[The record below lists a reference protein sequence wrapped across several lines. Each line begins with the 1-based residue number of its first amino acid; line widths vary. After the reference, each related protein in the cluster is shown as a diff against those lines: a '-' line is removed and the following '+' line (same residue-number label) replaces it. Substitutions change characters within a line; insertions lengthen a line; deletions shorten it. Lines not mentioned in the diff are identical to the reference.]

1 MNKNIQK
8 FNLFL
13 SSLSESL
20 DTSGIEIK
28 WIDKTNRLIGLYN
41 IGNNVY
47 QLDFNLFGDAW
58 SYKFYYVKKL
68 DNKIEMSVDKTEF
81 SYDRF
86 KVLSMA
92 KTGLKYFIELKSPN
106 AIVFGASNE
115 INSKKVNIDG
125 KEITKRQ
132 HIYQNMLTDLSTFF
146 TIYEYTISNIKL
158 GQVYIIFKKSLNN
171 VDETFENIDK
181 IVKDYINQPIN

>member
-1 MNKNIQK
+1 MSKNIHK
-8 FNLFL
+8 FEFFFKN
-13 SSLSESL
+13 LSESL
-20 DTSGIEIK
+20 DITGIDIK
-28 WIDKTNRLIGLYN
+28 WVDRPDRLIGLYN
-41 IGNNVY
+41 IRNVY
-47 QLDFNLFGDAW
+47 QLDFNLFGDSW

-68 DNKIEMSVDKTEF
+68 DDKIEMSVDKTEF

-92 KTGLKYFIELKSPN
+92 KTGLKHFIELKKPN

-132 HIYQNMLTDLSTFF
+132 HIYQNMLLDLITFF
-146 TIYEYTISNIKL
+146 SEYEYTISNTQL
-158 GQVYIIFKKSLNN
+158 GQVYIIFKKNLDDTN
-171 VDETFENIDK
+171 ETFENIDK